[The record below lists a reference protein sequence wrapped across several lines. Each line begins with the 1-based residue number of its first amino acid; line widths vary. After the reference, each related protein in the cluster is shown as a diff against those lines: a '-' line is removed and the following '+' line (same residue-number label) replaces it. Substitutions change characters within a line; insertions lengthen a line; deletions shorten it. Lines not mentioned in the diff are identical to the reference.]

1 MKVIVIEDKKIWVV
15 MDKKRTV
22 IAKGNVRDRHLVR
35 LDNEKCKKRYLT
47 YSTKNKAE
55 ASFSGKFGY
64 NGSDLVD
71 GMSSSIWEDRS
82 KFLEAVECEMVI
94 NVL

>member
-1 MKVIVIEDKKIWVV
+1 MEIEKKKVWVV

-35 LDNEKCKKRYLT
+35 LDDKKCKKRYLT

-55 ASFSGKFGY
+55 ASFSGKFCYG
-64 NGSDLVD
+64 GSDLVE
-71 GMSSSIWEDRS
+71 GMTGSIWEDRS
-82 KFLEAVECEMVI
+82 EFLEAVECEMVI